1 MNRAANPHWIGPRR
15 GTYVSV
21 VLDTDCSLVV
31 GNAGYDPCI
40 FRAVIVDPYRAR
52 IRDDVL
58 KPFTVMLDAAG
69 EGTKWCLD
77 WSGDN
82 VDALTALIKLSSST

>member
-21 VLDTDCSLVV
+21 VLDTDGGLV
-31 GNAGYDPCI
+31 GNAGFDPCI
-40 FRAVIVDPYRAR
+40 FRAVIADPYRAR
-52 IRDDVL
+52 IRDDML
-58 KPFTVMLDAAG
+58 GPCTVILDAAG

-77 WSGDN
+77 WSGEN
-82 VDALTALIKLSSST
+82 VDALAALIKLASST

>member
-21 VLDTDCSLVV
+21 VLDTDGALVL
-31 GNAGYDPCI
+31 GNAGYDPVI
-40 FRAVIVDPYRAR
+40 FRAVITGPYFAR

-58 KPFTVMLDAAG
+58 GHITVILNPNS

-82 VDALTALIKLSSST
+82 VDALKAILKLSSSM